1 MSTNLVSVKYDWKIW
16 LKVVIM
22 LAIMLIIGNLQPFGQ
37 ITPMGMKVL
46 GVLCGTIFAWI
57 AIDVL
62 WPSLFGFIA
71 LGMTGYTGVL
81 SGIASSM
88 SNATV
93 VMILFSA
100 TFAGLISKTNCVTVI
115 NK

>member
-71 LGMTGYTGVL
+71 LGMPL
-81 SGIASSM
+81 
-88 SNATV
+88 ATPE
-93 VMILFSA
+93 
-100 TFAGLISKTNCVTVI
+100 C
-115 NK
+115 